1 MDSRKLRILL
11 ADDHALVRD
20 GLKRLIDEQAD
31 MEVVAEAGDGPD
43 AVRQCQQ
50 CHPDVALIDVSMPV
64 WDGVKT
70 AEMLR
75 SACPDVRIVCVTRH
89 NDKSFV
95 RRMFEAGAV
104 GYVLKQSRSTDLTEA
119 IRSVARGDCFIDPAI
134 RVASVGPA
142 RERPTDETL
151 DTRSS
156 ATLSADE
163 ERVLRLVALSQSGRE
178 IGARLALDIET
189 VLALQRDGMAKLGL
203 QSRMQVIDFGR
214 KSGWLK

>member
-11 ADDHALVRD
+11 ADDHALVRE
-20 GLKRLIDEQAD
+20 GLKRLIDEQSD
-31 MEVVAEAGDGPD
+31 MQVVAEAGDGPE
-43 AVRQCQQ
+43 ALRQCQQ
-50 CHPDVALIDVSMPV
+50 VHPDVALVDVSMPV

-75 SACPDVRIVCVTRH
+75 SACPEVRIVSVTRH
-89 NDKSFV
+89 NDDSFV

-119 IRSVARGDCFIDPAI
+119 IRSVARGDRFVDPAI
-134 RVASVGPA
+134 RLAPVGPA
-142 RERPTDETL
+142 RARPTGEGL
-151 DTRSS
+151 DTKSS
-156 ATLSADE
+156 AMLSADE

-178 IGARLALDIET
+178 IGERLALNIDM
-189 VLALQRDGMAKLGL
+189 VLALRRDAMAKLGL
-203 QSRMQVIDFGR
+203 QSRIQVIDFAR